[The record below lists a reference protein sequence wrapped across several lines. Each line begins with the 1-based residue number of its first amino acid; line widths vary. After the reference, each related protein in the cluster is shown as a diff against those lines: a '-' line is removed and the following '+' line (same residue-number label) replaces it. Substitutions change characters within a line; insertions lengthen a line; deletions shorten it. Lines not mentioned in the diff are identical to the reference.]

1 MRSLSYHKCVCVL
14 TQACSHLHHRVV
26 PPHSDVVLSK
36 VLTIQTRPLSE
47 TVHRRLYTV
56 TCSGLA
62 LFVVTACTVVVV
74 CVNISNKDV
83 RDVTSSGY
91 VDSL

>member
-1 MRSLSYHKCVCVL
+1 MCLHKHVH
-14 TQACSHLHHRVV
+14 TYITESSRHMY
-26 PPHSDVVLSK
+26 SDVVLSK
-36 VLTIQTRPLSE
+36 VLTIQIRPLSE
-47 TVHRRLYTV
+47 TLHRRLYTA

-74 CVNISNKDV
+74 CINISNKDV

>member
-1 MRSLSYHKCVCVL
+1 MCLHKHVHTYITESSRHIVMLLCHK
-14 TQACSHLHHRVV
+14 S
-26 PPHSDVVLSK
+26 
-36 VLTIQTRPLSE
+36 LTIQTRPLSE